1 MDDIEHLEFIQNIMD
16 NQETLR
22 KILSSN
28 KPLSK
33 IISETITHSN

>member
-1 MDDIEHLEFIQNIMD
+1 MDDIEHSEFIQNIMD
-16 NQETLR
+16 NKEILK

-33 IISETITHSN
+33 IINKMITSSN